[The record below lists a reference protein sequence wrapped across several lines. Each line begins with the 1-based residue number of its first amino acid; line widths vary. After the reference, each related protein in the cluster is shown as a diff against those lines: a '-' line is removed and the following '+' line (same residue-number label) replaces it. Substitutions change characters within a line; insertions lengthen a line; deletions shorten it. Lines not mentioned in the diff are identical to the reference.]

1 MPKRTSIHHARMLAA
16 AKRQMEEAGVEFTS
30 PSKQWAD
37 NGHDDGF
44 YQGERSDYK
53 AQRNKVNKIKRW
65 AAQNVRSDIAKSR
78 QERET
83 DPQGRDWM
91 PMPEGTLVEFVKNDA
106 RFTGERFKKGALAT
120 VVKEFET
127 DGKRWVEVLV
137 GAQVIV
143 VKKSALK
150 EL

>member
-1 MPKRTSIHHARMLAA
+1 MSKRVSIHRARMLTE
-16 AKRQMEEAGVEFTS
+16 AKRQIEEAGIEFAS
-30 PSKQWAD
+30 PNKQWAD
-37 NGHDDGF
+37 EDDTGF
-44 YQGERSDYK
+44 SQGERSDYK
-53 AQRNKVNKIKRW
+53 TQRNKVNKIKRW
-65 AAQNVRSDIAKSR
+65 AAQNVRSDIAFSR
-78 QERET
+78 RQRET

-91 PMPEGTLVEFVKNDA
+91 PMPEGTLVEFVKNDT
-106 RFTGERFKKGALAT
+106 RFAGERFKKGALAT